1 MKAPDHQYTEFPG
14 MPGDAPGQ
22 GPVPGP
28 APSEAAGEASV
39 TGQGAPGQSS
49 LAGDDSL
56 AGRASVPAQSPVDS
70 HLLQRLADAHGVGTS
85 FQGWDGLPHS
95 VAPETLI
102 KVLAALGVPAHTN
115 ELIEAAL
122 AEAEL
127 APWRRMLPP
136 AVVVQQGEMA
146 LVPVHVRDG
155 ATAKLSIHLEDAA
168 GPGQKAEPPVVEAI
182 QQDVWI
188 QPQDVDG
195 LLTGRAT
202 FALPQDLP
210 LGWHTLSAESEGNTA
225 EGTLVVVPARLTTA
239 TPLEQRRGWGLAT
252 QLYSLR
258 SKRSWGIGDFADLAD
273 LATLSGERGA
283 DYVLV
288 NPLHAAEPVPPVQ
301 PSPYSPSTRRFFNP
315 LYIRVEDIPELAYLK
330 PRRRAVVDRL
340 LEQVQGLNRDG
351 ERLDRNTVY
360 AAKLEA
366 LELLYHARRSPTRQA
381 AFDEFC
387 RMSGS
392 GLDDFALWSAVR
404 EDIGPEDPFWTDPAL
419 ALGKPEA
426 EGLREKL
433 SDRIGFHRW
442 LQWIC
447 DEQLENAQQA
457 ALRAGMRL
465 GVVHDLAVGVDLSS
479 ADAWTLR
486 GVLAPGISVG
496 APPDMYNQLGQDWNQ
511 PPWHPGRLAEAGY
524 APFRNMLSTVL
535 RHAGG
540 IRVDHVLGLFRL
552 WWVPAGN
559 SPRDGAYVRY
569 DHEALIGIL
578 ALEAQCA
585 GAVVIGEDLGT
596 FEPWVRDYL
605 AARGILGTS
614 ILWFEND
621 GDSPLPPER
630 YRKQALASVNTHDLP
645 PTAGYLA
652 GDHVEL
658 RSRLGL
664 LERSE
669 EAERTEHLATLE
681 KMMGLLR
688 ERGLLPEGS
697 AASSRGPGAG
707 AVLPESEEQTV
718 VALHRL
724 LAQTPS
730 VLLGVALVDAMG
742 ERRVQNQPGTTEAL
756 YPNWQVPLGGPDG
769 RPVLLDD
776 LPRNARFNT
785 LLAAVQEALG
795 S

>member
-1 MKAPDHQYTEFPG
+1 MKAPDQQYAPFSGTQAS
-14 MPGDAPGQ
+14 PGDG
-22 GPVPGP
+22 
-28 APSEAAGEASV
+28 EAAGR
-39 TGQGAPGQSS
+39 G
-49 LAGDDSL
+49 
-56 AGRASVPAQSPVDS
+56 PVDQ

-85 FQGWDGLPHS
+85 FHGWDGLPHS

-102 KVLAALGVPAHTN
+102 KVLAALGVQAHSN

-136 AVVVQQGEMA
+136 AVVVRQGETA

-155 ATAKLSIHLEDAA
+155 STARLSVELETGAGEPVDA
-168 GPGQKAEPPVVEAI
+168 V
-182 QQDVWI
+182 QQDIWVP
-188 QPQDVDG
+188 PQDVDG
-195 LLTGRAT
+195 VPTGRAT
-202 FALPQDLP
+202 FAVPEGLP
-210 LGWHTLSAESEGNTA
+210 LGWHTLHAESDGVTA
-225 EGTLVVVPARLTTA
+225 QCALVVVPARLTTA
-239 TPLEQRRGWGLAT
+239 EPLLRRRGWGLAT
-252 QLYSLR
+252 QLYSVR

-273 LATLSGERGA
+273 LATLSGARGA
-283 DYVLV
+283 DYILV

-315 LYIRVEDIPELAYLK
+315 LYIRVEAIPEIAYLK
-330 PRRRAVVDRL
+330 PRKRAAVDRL
-340 LEQVQGLNRDG
+340 QEQVQGLNRDA
-351 ERLDRNTVY
+351 ERLDRDAVY
-360 AAKLEA
+360 AAKLQA
-366 LELLYHARRSPTRQA
+366 LELLYHARRAPARQA

-387 RMSGS
+387 RISGQ
-392 GLDDFALWSAVR
+392 GLDDFALWSAIR
-404 EDIGPEDPFWTDPAL
+404 EDLAPDHPLWSDPDC
-419 ALGKPEA
+419 ALGSPEA
-426 EGLREKL
+426 EALREKL
-433 SDRIGFHRW
+433 ADRIGFHRW

-447 DEQLENAQQA
+447 DEQLESAQQA
-457 ALRAGMRL
+457 ARRSGMRL

-486 GVLAPGISVG
+486 DVLAPGISVG
-496 APPDMYNQLGQDWNQ
+496 APPDMYNQQGQDWSQ
-511 PPWHPGRLAEAGY
+511 PPWHPTRLAEAGY
-524 APFRNMLSTVL
+524 APFRNMLATVL

-559 SPRDGAYVRY
+559 SPRDGAYVTY

-578 ALEAQCA
+578 ALEAQRA

-605 AARGILGTS
+605 AARGVLGTS

-621 GDSPLPPER
+621 GDSPLPPEK
-630 YRKQALASVNTHDLP
+630 YRTQALASVNTHDLP

-652 GDHVEL
+652 GHHVAL

-669 EAERTEHLATLE
+669 AEELADHTATLE

-688 ERGLLPEGS
+688 ERGLLPEGDETGP
-697 AASSRGPGAG
+697 AAGPGAAGSG
-707 AVLPESEEQTV
+707 AGSPGSEERTI

-724 LAQTPS
+724 LAQSPS
-730 VLLGVALVDAMG
+730 VLLGVALVDAVG

-769 RPVLLDD
+769 KPVFIDD
-776 LPRNARFNT
+776 LPANQRFNA
-785 LLAAVQEALG
+785 LLAAVSEAL

>member
-1 MKAPDHQYTEFPG
+1 MAASGQQHPDYPDT
-14 MPGDAPGQ
+14 
-22 GPVPGP
+22 
-28 APSEAAGEASV
+28 
-39 TGQGAPGQSS
+39 
-49 LAGDDSL
+49 
-56 AGRASVPAQSPVDS
+56 

-85 FQGWDGLPHS
+85 FHGWDGLPHS
-95 VAPETLI
+95 VAPETII

-115 ELIEAAL
+115 QLIEAAL
-122 AEAEL
+122 AEVEL

-136 AVVVQQGEMA
+136 VVVVQQGGTA

-155 ATAKLSIHLEDAA
+155 ATARLTAVLEA
-168 GPGQKAEPPVVEAI
+168 GAGEPVEAV
-182 QQDVWI
+182 QQDIWVP
-188 QPQDVDG
+188 PQDVDG
-195 LLTGRAT
+195 LATGRAT
-202 FALPQDLP
+202 FAVPPGLP
-210 LGWHTLSAESEGNTA
+210 LGWHTLHAESDGVTA
-225 EGTLVVVPARLTTA
+225 QGALVVVPARLTTA
-239 TPLEQRRGWGLAT
+239 DSLAKRRGWGLAT
-252 QLYSLR
+252 QLYSVR

-273 LATLSGERGA
+273 LAALSGARGA

-301 PSPYSPSTRRFFNP
+301 PSPYSPSTRRFFSP
-315 LYIRVEDIPELAYLK
+315 LYIRVEAIPEIAYLK
-330 PRRRAVVDRL
+330 PRKRATVERL
-340 LEQVQGLNRDG
+340 QEQVQALNHDG

-360 AAKLEA
+360 AAKLQA
-366 LELLYHARRSPTRQA
+366 LELLYHARRSPARQA

-387 RMSGS
+387 EISGS
-392 GLDDFALWSAVR
+392 GLDDFALWSAIR
-404 EDIGPEDPFWTDPAL
+404 EDLAPEDPLWNDPDC
-419 ALGKPEA
+419 ALGTPEG
-426 EGLREKL
+426 ETLREKL
-433 SDRIGFHRW
+433 ADRIGFHRW

-447 DEQLENAQQA
+447 DEQLANAQEA
-457 ALRAGMRL
+457 ARRAGMRL

-486 GVLAPGISVG
+486 GVLAPGVSVG

-511 PPWHPGRLAEAGY
+511 PPWHPARLAEAGY

-559 SPRDGAYVRY
+559 SPRDGAYVKY

-578 ALEAQCA
+578 ALEAQRA

-630 YRKQALASVNTHDLP
+630 YRTKALASVNTHDLP

-652 GDHVEL
+652 GDHVAL

-669 EAERTEHLATLE
+669 AEERAEHAATLE

-688 ERGLLPEGS
+688 ERGLLPEDAGE
-697 AASSRGPGAG
+697 AAPDGPGGDAAAG
-707 AVLPESEEQTV
+707 SGSEERIIE
-718 VALHRL
+718 ALHRL

-730 VLLGVALVDAMG
+730 VLLGVALVDAVG

-756 YPNWQVPLGGPDG
+756 YPNWQVPLGDPAGK
-769 RPVLLDD
+769 PVFIDD
-776 LPRNARFNT
+776 LPGSPRFNA
-785 LLAAVQEALG
+785 LLAAVSEALRG
-795 S
+795 

>member
-1 MKAPDHQYTEFPG
+1 MKVPDQQHAPFSGTPVP
-14 MPGDAPGQ
+14 PGDGAAG
-22 GPVPGP
+22 GPVD
-28 APSEAAGEASV
+28 
-39 TGQGAPGQSS
+39 Q
-49 LAGDDSL
+49 
-56 AGRASVPAQSPVDS
+56 

-115 ELIEAAL
+115 QLAEAAL
-122 AEAEL
+122 AEVEL

-136 AVVVQQGEMA
+136 AVVVQEGEPA

-155 ATAKLSIHLEDAA
+155 ATAQLSVMLEA
-168 GPGQKAEPPVVEAI
+168 GGEPVEAVQLDI
-182 QQDVWI
+182 WV
-188 QPQDVDG
+188 PAQDVDG
-195 LLTGRAT
+195 VPIGRAT
-202 FALPQDLP
+202 FAVPQGLP
-210 LGWHTLSAESEGNTA
+210 LGWHTLQAESDGVTA
-225 EGTLVVVPARLTTA
+225 HSALVVVPARLTTA
-239 TPLEQRRGWGLAT
+239 EPLLQRRGWGLAT
-252 QLYSLR
+252 QLYSVR

-273 LATLSGERGA
+273 LATISGARGA

-315 LYIRVEDIPELAYLK
+315 LYIRVEAIPEIAYLK
-330 PRRRAVVDRL
+330 PRKRATVDRL
-340 LEQVQGLNRDG
+340 QEQVQALNRDG
-351 ERLDRNTVY
+351 ERLDRDAVY
-360 AAKLEA
+360 AAKLQA
-366 LELLYHARRSPTRQA
+366 LELLYHTRRSPARQA

-387 RMSGS
+387 QLSGP
-392 GLDDFALWSAVR
+392 GLDDFALWSAIR
-404 EDIGPEDPFWTDPAL
+404 EDLAPTDPL
-419 ALGKPEA
+419 WSDPDCALGSSEA
-426 EGLREKL
+426 ESLREKL
-433 SDRIGFHRW
+433 ADRIGFHRW

-447 DEQLENAQQA
+447 DEQLENAQEA
-457 ALRAGMRL
+457 ARRAGMRL

-486 GVLAPGISVG
+486 GVLAPGVSVG

-524 APFRNMLSTVL
+524 APYRDMLSTVL

-559 SPRDGAYVRY
+559 SPRDGAYVTY

-578 ALEAQCA
+578 ALEAHRA

-630 YRKQALASVNTHDLP
+630 YRTQALASVNTHDLP

-652 GDHVEL
+652 GDHVAL

-669 EAERTEHLATLE
+669 AEERASHTATLE
-681 KMMGLLR
+681 KMTGLLR
-688 ERGLLPEGS
+688 ERGLLPESGS
-697 AASSRGPGAG
+697 EGGSGAG
-707 AVLPESEEQTV
+707 SGDEERTIE
-718 VALHRL
+718 ALHRL
-724 LAQTPS
+724 LGQTPS
-730 VLLGVALVDAMG
+730 VLLGVALVDAVG

-756 YPNWQVPLGGPDG
+756 YPNWQVPLGDPAGN
-769 RPVLLDD
+769 PVFIDD
-776 LPRNARFNT
+776 LPTNARFNS
-785 LLAAVQEALG
+785 LLAAVSESLRG
-795 S
+795 

>member
-1 MKAPDHQYTEFPG
+1 MKAPDQQYAQFSGT
-14 MPGDAPGQ
+14 
-22 GPVPGP
+22 P
-28 APSEAAGEASV
+28 APPGVGEPAGHGSV
-39 TGQGAPGQSS
+39 DQ
-49 LAGDDSL
+49 
-56 AGRASVPAQSPVDS
+56 
-70 HLLQRLADAHGVGTS
+70 HLLHRLADAHGVGTS
-85 FQGWDGLPHS
+85 FHGWDGLPHS

-102 KVLAALGVPAHTN
+102 KVLAALGVGAHTN

-136 AVVVQQGEMA
+136 AVVVQHGETT

-155 ATAKLSIHLEDAA
+155 ATARVAVVLESGA
-168 GPGQKAEPPVVEAI
+168 GEPMDAI
-182 QQDVWI
+182 QQDVWVP
-188 QPQDVDG
+188 PQDVDG
-195 LLTGRAT
+195 VPTGRAT
-202 FALPQDLP
+202 FAVPPGLP
-210 LGWHTLSAESEGNTA
+210 LGWHTLHAESDGVTA
-225 EGTLVVVPARLTTA
+225 ECALVVVPVRLTTA
-239 TPLEQRRGWGLAT
+239 DSLVERRGWGLAT
-252 QLYSLR
+252 QLYSVR

-273 LATLSGERGA
+273 LAALSGERGA

-315 LYIRVEDIPELAYLK
+315 LYIRVEAIPELAYLK
-330 PRRRAVVDRL
+330 PRRRATIDRL
-340 LEQVQGLNRDG
+340 QEQVQNLNKEG
-351 ERLDRNTVY
+351 ERLDRNAAF
-360 AAKLEA
+360 AAKLQA
-366 LELLYHARRSPTRQA
+366 LEMLYHARRSPARQA

-387 RMSGS
+387 RISGP
-392 GLDDFALWSAVR
+392 GLDDFALWSAIR
-404 EDIGPEDPFWTDPAL
+404 EDLAPGDPLWTDPDC
-419 ALGKPEA
+419 ALGSVAAEA
-426 EGLREKL
+426 LRGKL
-433 SDRIGFHRW
+433 ADRIGFHRW

-447 DEQLENAQQA
+447 DEQLENAQKA
-457 ALRAGMRL
+457 ARRAGMRL

-486 GVLAPGISVG
+486 DVLAPGISVG
-496 APPDMYNQLGQDWNQ
+496 APPDMYNQQGQDWNQ
-511 PPWHPGRLAEAGY
+511 PPWHPSRLAEAGY

-559 SPRDGAYVRY
+559 SPRDGAYVTY
-569 DHEALIGIL
+569 DHDALIGIL
-578 ALEAQCA
+578 ALEAQRA

-621 GDSPLPPER
+621 GDSPLPPEQ
-630 YRKQALASVNTHDLP
+630 YRTQALASVNTHDLP

-652 GDHVEL
+652 GDHVAL

-669 EAERTEHLATLE
+669 SEERADHVATLE

-688 ERGLLPEGS
+688 ERGLLPEG
-697 AASSRGPGAG
+697 GPGSQDRR
-707 AVLPESEEQTV
+707 ESEERTIE
-718 VALHRL
+718 ALHRL

-730 VLLGVALVDAMG
+730 VLLGVALVDAVG

-756 YPNWQVPLGGPDG
+756 YPNWQVPLGDPAGK
-769 RPVLLDD
+769 PVYLDD
-776 LPRNARFNT
+776 LPGNARFNS
-785 LLAAVQEALG
+785 LLAAVSESLRA
-795 S
+795 

>member
-1 MKAPDHQYTEFPG
+1 MKAPDQQQAKSSDTPVISPG
-14 MPGDAPGQ
+14 VVDAAGQ
-22 GPVPGP
+22 G
-28 APSEAAGEASV
+28 SV
-39 TGQGAPGQSS
+39 DQN
-49 LAGDDSL
+49 
-56 AGRASVPAQSPVDS
+56 
-70 HLLQRLADAHGVGTS
+70 LLRRLADAHGVGTI

-95 VAPETLI
+95 VAEETLI
-102 KVLAALGVPAHTN
+102 KVLAALGIPAHTDQ
-115 ELIEAAL
+115 LIEAAL

-136 AVVVQQGEMA
+136 AVVVQEGEPA

-155 ATAKLSIHLEDAA
+155 ATARLSVVLEHGT
-168 GPGQKAEPPVVEAI
+168 GPEQPLEAV
-182 QQDVWI
+182 QQDVWV
-188 QPQDVDG
+188 PPRDVDG
-195 LLTGRAT
+195 MPTGRAT
-202 FALPQDLP
+202 FALPQGLP
-210 LGWHTLSAESEGNTA
+210 LGWHTLHAESEGISA
-225 EGTLVVVPARLTTA
+225 QGTLVVVPARLTTA
-239 TPLEQRRGWGLAT
+239 QPLAERRGWGLAT
-252 QLYSLR
+252 QLYSVR

-273 LATLSGERGA
+273 LATLSGARGA

-330 PRRRAVVDRL
+330 PRRRATVDTL
-340 LEQVQGLNRDG
+340 VEQAQALNRNGD
-351 ERLDRNTVY
+351 RLDRDTVY
-360 AAKLEA
+360 AAKLQA
-366 LELLYHARRSPTRQA
+366 LELLYHARRSPSRQA
-381 AFDEFC
+381 AFDDFC
-387 RMSGS
+387 RISGS
-392 GLDDFALWSAVR
+392 GLDDFALWSAIR
-404 EDIGPEDPFWTDPAL
+404 EDLGPEDPLWTDPGH
-419 ALGKPEA
+419 ALGSAEA
-426 EGLREKL
+426 ESLRERL
-433 SDRIGFHRW
+433 ADRIGFHRW

-447 DEQLENAQQA
+447 DEQLENAQRA
-457 ALRAGMRL
+457 ARRAGMRL

-486 GVLAPGISVG
+486 PVLAPGISVG

-578 ALEAQCA
+578 ALEAQRA

-630 YRKQALASVNTHDLP
+630 YRQQALASVNTHDLP

-652 GDHVEL
+652 GDHVAL

-669 EAERTEHLATLE
+669 EDERAEHTATLE
-681 KMMGLLR
+681 KMLGLLR
-688 ERGLLPEGS
+688 ERGLLPDGGNALFESQG
-697 AASSRGPGAG
+697 
-707 AVLPESEEQTV
+707 SEERTIE
-718 VALHRL
+718 ALHRL
-724 LAQTPS
+724 LAQSPS
-730 VLLGVALVDAMG
+730 VLLGVALVDAVG
-742 ERRVQNQPGTTEAL
+742 ERRVQNQPGTTGAL
-756 YPNWQVPLGGPDG
+756 YPNWQVPLAGPDG
-769 RPVLLDD
+769 KPVFLED
-776 LPRNARFNT
+776 LPANPRFNS

>member
-1 MKAPDHQYTEFPG
+1 MKAPDQQYAQFSGTPAP
-14 MPGDAPGQ
+14 PGDG
-22 GPVPGP
+22 G
-28 APSEAAGEASV
+28 AAGHE
-39 TGQGAPGQSS
+39 
-49 LAGDDSL
+49 
-56 AGRASVPAQSPVDS
+56 PVDQQ
-70 HLLQRLADAHGVGTS
+70 LLQRLADAHGVGTS
-85 FQGWDGLPHS
+85 FHGWDGLPHS
-95 VAPETLI
+95 VAPETLV
-102 KVLAALGVPAHTN
+102 KVLAALGVQAHTN
-115 ELIEAAL
+115 GLIEAAL

-136 AVVVQQGEMA
+136 AVVVQHGDTA
-146 LVPVHVRDG
+146 LVPVHLRDG
-155 ATAKLSIHLEDAA
+155 ATARVTVLPEA
-168 GPGQKAEPPVVEAI
+168 GEPVEAS
-182 QQDVWI
+182 QADVWVP
-188 QPQDVDG
+188 PQDVDG
-195 LLTGRAT
+195 VPTGRAT
-202 FALPQDLP
+202 FTVPEGLP
-210 LGWHTLSAESEGNTA
+210 LGWHTLQAESDGVTA
-225 EGTLVVVPARLTTA
+225 ECALVVVPARLTTA
-239 TPLEQRRGWGLAT
+239 DSLVERRGWGLAT
-252 QLYSLR
+252 QLYSVR

-273 LATLSGERGA
+273 LAAISGERGA

-315 LYIRVEDIPELAYLK
+315 LYIRVEAIPELAYLK
-330 PRRRAVVDRL
+330 PRKRAMIDRL
-340 LEQVQGLNRDG
+340 QDQVQGLNKDG
-351 ERLDRNTVY
+351 DRLDRNAVF
-360 AAKLEA
+360 AAKLQA
-366 LELLYHARRSPTRQA
+366 LELLYHARRSPARQA

-387 RMSGS
+387 RTSGR
-392 GLDDFALWSAVR
+392 GLDDFALWSAIR
-404 EDIGPEDPFWTDPAL
+404 EDLGPEDPLWSDPDC
-419 ALGKPEA
+419 ALGSQAAEA
-426 EGLREKL
+426 LRGKL
-433 SDRIGFHRW
+433 ADRIGFHRW
-442 LQWIC
+442 LQWVC
-447 DEQLENAQQA
+447 DEQLESAQHA
-457 ALRAGMRL
+457 ARTSGMRL
-465 GVVHDLAVGVDLSS
+465 GVVHDLAVGVDQSS

-486 GVLAPGISVG
+486 DVLAPGISVG
-496 APPDMYNQLGQDWNQ
+496 APPDMYNQQGQDWNQ
-511 PPWHPGRLAEAGY
+511 PPWHPARLAEAGY

-569 DHEALIGIL
+569 DHDALIGIL
-578 ALEAQCA
+578 ALEAQRA

-630 YRKQALASVNTHDLP
+630 YRPQALASVNTHDLP

-652 GDHVEL
+652 GDHVAL

-669 EAERTEHLATLE
+669 AEEREEHEATLE

-688 ERGLLPEGS
+688 ERGLLPES
-697 AASSRGPGAG
+697 AG
-707 AVLPESEEQTV
+707 ADGESASAGSSTTEERTI

-730 VLLGVALVDAMG
+730 ALLGVALVDAVG

-756 YPNWQVPLGGPDG
+756 YPNWQVPLGDPAGS
-769 RPVLLDD
+769 PVYLDD
-776 LPRNARFNT
+776 LPTNARFNS
-785 LLAAVQEALG
+785 LLKAVSESLG
-795 S
+795 G

>member
-1 MKAPDHQYTEFPG
+1 MKAPDQQYAHLSTTAASPG
-14 MPGDAPGQ
+14 NGA
-22 GPVPGP
+22 
-28 APSEAAGEASV
+28 AAG
-39 TGQGAPGQSS
+39 Q
-49 LAGDDSL
+49 
-56 AGRASVPAQSPVDS
+56 AQVDKE
-70 HLLQRLADAHGVGTS
+70 LLLRLAEVHGVGAS
-85 FQGWDGLPHS
+85 FHGWDGLPYS
-95 VAPETLI
+95 VAPGTLI
-102 KVLAALGVPAHTN
+102 KVLAALGVRADTN

-136 AVVVQQGEMA
+136 AVVLQQGETP
-146 LVPVHVRDG
+146 LVPVHLPDG
-155 ATAKLSIHLEDAA
+155 ATARVTVLPEA
-168 GPGQKAEPPVVEAI
+168 GKPVEAV
-182 QQDVWI
+182 QQDVWVP
-188 QPQDVDG
+188 PQDVDG
-195 LLTGRAT
+195 VLTGRAT
-202 FALPQDLP
+202 FAVPEGLP
-210 LGWHTLSAESEGNTA
+210 LGWHTLRAESDGVTA
-225 EGTLVVVPARLTTA
+225 ECALVVVPARLNTA
-239 TPLEQRRGWGLAT
+239 DSLVERRGWGLAT
-252 QLYSLR
+252 QLYSVR

-330 PRRRAVVDRL
+330 PRKRATIDRL
-340 LEQVQGLNRDG
+340 HEQVQSLNADG
-351 ERLDRNTVY
+351 ERLDRNAVL
-360 AAKLEA
+360 AAKLQA
-366 LELLYHARRSPTRQA
+366 LELLYHARRSPARQA

-387 RMSGS
+387 RNSGP
-392 GLDDFALWSAVR
+392 GLDDFALWSAIR
-404 EDIGPEDPFWTDPAL
+404 EDLAPEDPLWMDPECAVGSP
-419 ALGKPEA
+419 AAEA
-426 EGLREKL
+426 LREKL
-433 SDRIGFHRW
+433 AHRIGFHRW

-447 DEQLENAQQA
+447 DEQLKDAQQA
-457 ALRAGMRL
+457 ARRAGMRL

-496 APPDMYNQLGQDWNQ
+496 APPDMYNQQGQDWNQ
-511 PPWHPGRLAEAGY
+511 PPWHPARLAEAGY

-540 IRVDHVLGLFRL
+540 IRVDHILGLFRL

-559 SPRDGAYVRY
+559 SPRDGAYVTY
-569 DHEALIGIL
+569 DHDALIGIL
-578 ALEAQCA
+578 ALEAQRA

-630 YRKQALASVNTHDLP
+630 YRTQALASVNTHDLP

-652 GDHVEL
+652 GDHVAL

-669 EAERTEHLATLE
+669 AEERAEHVATLE

-688 ERGLLPEGS
+688 ERGLLPE
-697 AASSRGPGAG
+697 RGLPPAGAG
-707 AVLPESEEQTV
+707 IQDDEEHTIE
-718 VALHRL
+718 ALHRL
-724 LAQTPS
+724 LAQAPS
-730 VLLGVALVDAMG
+730 VLLGVALVDAVG
-742 ERRVQNQPGTTEAL
+742 ERRVQNQPGTTEAR
-756 YPNWQVPLGGPDG
+756 YPNWQVPLGDPAGK
-769 RPVLLDD
+769 PVLIDD
-776 LPRNARFNT
+776 LPGNARFNS
-785 LLAAVQEALG
+785 LLAAVSESLHG
-795 S
+795 

>member
-1 MKAPDHQYTEFPG
+1 MKAPDQQQAQSSDTPAAS
-14 MPGDAPGQ
+14 PGDVDAAGQ
-22 GPVPGP
+22 G
-28 APSEAAGEASV
+28 SV
-39 TGQGAPGQSS
+39 DQ
-49 LAGDDSL
+49 
-56 AGRASVPAQSPVDS
+56 
-70 HLLQRLADAHGVGTS
+70 HLLQRLADAYGVGTT

-95 VAPETLI
+95 VAEETLI
-102 KVLAALGVPAHTN
+102 KVLAALGVAAHTN
-115 ELIEAAL
+115 QLIEAAL

-136 AVVVQQGEMA
+136 AVVVQEGEPA
-146 LVPVHVRDG
+146 QVPVHVRDG
-155 ATAKLSIHLEDAA
+155 ATARLSVELEA
-168 GPGQKAEPPVVEAI
+168 GTGPDQRLEAT
-182 QQDVWI
+182 QQDVWVP
-188 QPQDVDG
+188 PQDVDG
-195 LLTGRAT
+195 IPTGRAT
-202 FALPQDLP
+202 FALPQGLP
-210 LGWHTLSAESEGNTA
+210 LGWHTLHAESEGISA
-225 EGTLVVVPARLTTA
+225 HGTLVVVPARLTTA
-239 TPLEQRRGWGLAT
+239 QPLEERRGWGLAT
-252 QLYSLR
+252 QLYSVR

-273 LATLSGERGA
+273 LATLSGARGA
-283 DYVLV
+283 DYILV

-330 PRRRAVVDRL
+330 PRRRATVDKL
-340 LEQVQGLNRDG
+340 VEQVQGLNRNG
-351 ERLDRNTVY
+351 ERLDRNSVY
-360 AAKLEA
+360 AAKLQA
-366 LELLYHARRSPTRQA
+366 LELLYHAKRSPTRQA
-381 AFDEFC
+381 AFEHFC
-387 RMSGS
+387 RISGS
-392 GLDDFALWSAVR
+392 GLDDFALWSAIR
-404 EDIGPEDPFWTDPAL
+404 EDLAPEDPLWTDPDC
-419 ALGKPEA
+419 ALGSAEA
-426 EGLREKL
+426 ESLREKL
-433 SDRIGFHRW
+433 ADRIGFHRW

-457 ALRAGMRL
+457 ARRAGMRL

-552 WWVPAGN
+552 WWVPTGN

-578 ALEAQCA
+578 ALEAQRA

-630 YRKQALASVNTHDLP
+630 YRTQALASVNTHDLP

-652 GDHVEL
+652 GDHVAL

-669 EAERTEHLATLE
+669 EDEREGHMATLE

-688 ERGLLPEGS
+688 ERGLLPD
-697 AASSRGPGAG
+697 GAG
-707 AVLPESEEQTV
+707 AALDELGSEERTIE
-718 VALHRL
+718 ALHRL
-724 LAQTPS
+724 LAQSPS
-730 VLLGVALVDAMG
+730 VLLGVALVDAVG

-769 RPVLLDD
+769 KAVFLDD
-776 LPRNARFNT
+776 LPGNARFNS

-795 S
+795 R

>member
-1 MKAPDHQYTEFPG
+1 MKVPDQQY
-14 MPGDAPGQ
+14 AQ
-22 GPVPGP
+22 L
-28 APSEAAGEASV
+28 S
-39 TGQGAPGQSS
+39 GAPG
-49 LAGDDSL
+49 APGGGDT
-56 AGRASVPAQSPVDS
+56 AAVDQE
-70 HLLQRLADAHGVGTS
+70 LLRRLADVHGVGTT
-85 FQGWDGLPHS
+85 FWGFDGLQYG
-95 VAPETLI
+95 VATDTLV
-102 KVLAALGVPAHTN
+102 KVLAALGVAAHSN

-122 AEAEL
+122 AEADV

-136 AVVVQQGEMA
+136 AVVVQQGEA
-146 LVPVHVRDG
+146 AEVPVHVRDG
-155 ATAKLSIHLEDAA
+155 ATARLTVALEA
-168 GPGQKAEPPVVEAI
+168 GAGDPVEAV

-188 QPQDVDG
+188 PPRDVDG
-195 LLTGRAT
+195 VATGRAT
-202 FALPQDLP
+202 FALPEGLP
-210 LGWHTLSAESEGNTA
+210 LGWHTLHAESDGVTA
-225 EGTLVVVPARLTTA
+225 ECALVVVPARLTTA
-239 TPLEQRRGWGLAT
+239 DPLVGRRGWGLAT
-252 QLYSLR
+252 QLYSVR

-273 LATLSGERGA
+273 LAALSGARGA

-315 LYIRVEDIPELAYLK
+315 LYIRVEAIPEFAYLK
-330 PRRRAVVDRL
+330 PRRRATIEKL
-340 LEQVQGLNRDG
+340 QEHVQPLNSDG
-351 ERLDRNTVY
+351 ERLDRNAVF
-360 AAKLEA
+360 AAKLQA
-366 LELLYHARRSPTRQA
+366 LELLYHARRSPARQA

-387 RMSGS
+387 RISGS
-392 GLDDFALWSAVR
+392 GLDDFALWSAIR
-404 EDIGPEDPFWTDPAL
+404 EDLAPGDPLWTDPDC
-419 ALGKPEA
+419 ALGTPET

-433 SDRIGFHRW
+433 ADRIGFHRW

-447 DEQLENAQQA
+447 DEQLEYAQQA
-457 ALRAGMRL
+457 ARRAGMRL

-486 GVLAPGISVG
+486 GVLAPGVSVG

-511 PPWHPGRLAEAGY
+511 PPWHPARLAEAGY
-524 APFRNMLSTVL
+524 APFRNMLATVL

-559 SPRDGAYVRY
+559 SPRDGAYVKY
-569 DHEALIGIL
+569 DHDALIGIL
-578 ALEAQCA
+578 ALEAQRA

-630 YRKQALASVNTHDLP
+630 YRTQALASVNTHDLP

-652 GDHVEL
+652 GDHVAL

-664 LERSE
+664 LKRSE
-669 EAERTEHLATLE
+669 AEERAEHEATLE

-688 ERGLLPEGS
+688 ERGLLPDG
-697 AASSRGPGAG
+697 GQAG
-707 AVLPESEEQTV
+707 LDHGETV
-718 VALHRL
+718 VEALHRL

-730 VLLGVALVDAMG
+730 VLLGVALVDAVG
-742 ERRVQNQPGTTEAL
+742 ERRLQNQPGTTEAL
-756 YPNWQVPLGGPDG
+756 YPNWQVPLGDAEGNA
-769 RPVLLDD
+769 VYLDD
-776 LPRNARFNT
+776 LPANRRFNS
-785 LLAAVQEALG
+785 LLAAVEESLHTP
-795 S
+795 

>member
-1 MKAPDHQYTEFPG
+1 MKAPEQTYTQLPG
-14 MPGDAPGQ
+14 TPDSAGG
-22 GPVPGP
+22 GG
-28 APSEAAGEASV
+28 AAG
-39 TGQGAPGQSS
+39 PG
-49 LAGDDSL
+49 
-56 AGRASVPAQSPVDS
+56 RVDQ

-85 FQGWDGLPHS
+85 FHGWDGLPHS

-102 KVLAALGVPAHTN
+102 KVLAALGVAAHSN
-115 ELIEAAL
+115 DLIEAAL

-136 AVVVQQGEMA
+136 AVVVQHGESA
-146 LVPVHVRDG
+146 QVPVHVPDG
-155 ATAKLSIHLEDAA
+155 ATARLYVELEAGDPVDA
-168 GPGQKAEPPVVEAI
+168 V
-182 QQDVWI
+182 QQDIWV
-188 QPQDVDG
+188 PPRDVDG
-195 LLTGRAT
+195 VATGRAT
-202 FALPQDLP
+202 FAVPAGLP
-210 LGWHTLSAESEGNTA
+210 LGWHTLHAESDGVTA
-225 EGTLVVVPARLTTA
+225 QGALVVVPARLTTDQ
-239 TPLEQRRGWGLAT
+239 PLLERRGWGLAT
-252 QLYSLR
+252 QLYSVR

-273 LATLSGERGA
+273 LATLSGARGA

-315 LYIRVEDIPELAYLK
+315 LYIRVEAIPEIGYLK
-330 PRRRAVVDRL
+330 PRKRAMVDRL
-340 LEQVQGLNRDG
+340 QEQVQGLNKDA
-351 ERLDRNTVY
+351 ERLDRNAVY
-360 AAKLEA
+360 AAKLQA
-366 LELLYHARRSPTRQA
+366 LELLYHARRAPARQA

-387 RMSGS
+387 RISGR
-392 GLDDFALWSAVR
+392 GLDDFALWSAIR
-404 EDIGPEDPFWTDPAL
+404 EDLAPEDPLWSDPDC
-419 ALGKPEA
+419 ALGSPEA
-426 EGLREKL
+426 EALREKVA
-433 SDRIGFHRW
+433 DRIGFHRW

-457 ALRAGMRL
+457 ARRAGMRL

-486 GVLAPGISVG
+486 GVLAPGVSVG

-511 PPWHPGRLAEAGY
+511 PPWHPSRLAEAGY
-524 APFRNMLSTVL
+524 APFRNMLATVL

-559 SPRDGAYVRY
+559 SPRDGAYVKY
-569 DHEALIGIL
+569 DHDALIGIL
-578 ALEAQCA
+578 ALEAQRA

-630 YRKQALASVNTHDLP
+630 YRTQALASVNTHDLP

-652 GDHVEL
+652 GNHVAL

-669 EAERTEHLATLE
+669 AEELAEHTATLE

-688 ERGLLPEGS
+688 ERGLLSGS
-697 AASSRGPGAG
+697 DA
-707 AVLPESEEQTV
+707 SEERTIE
-718 VALHRL
+718 ALHRL
-724 LAQTPS
+724 LAQSPS
-730 VLLGVALVDAMG
+730 VLLGVALVDAVG

-756 YPNWQVPLGGPDG
+756 YPNWQVPLGDPAGK
-769 RPVLLDD
+769 PVFIDD
-776 LPRNARFNT
+776 LPGNPRFNA
-785 LLAAVQEALG
+785 LLDAVSEALRG
-795 S
+795 

>member
-1 MKAPDHQYTEFPG
+1 MNAPDQQYAQFPG
-14 MPGDAPGQ
+14 TPGSPG
-22 GPVPGP
+22 GG
-28 APSEAAGEASV
+28 EAAGH
-39 TGQGAPGQSS
+39 
-49 LAGDDSL
+49 
-56 AGRASVPAQSPVDS
+56 GRVDQ

-85 FQGWDGLPHS
+85 FHGWDGLPHS

-102 KVLAALGVPAHTN
+102 KVLAALGVQAHSD

-136 AVVVQQGEMA
+136 AVVVRQGESA
-146 LVPVHVRDG
+146 LVPVHVPDG
-155 ATAKLSIHLEDAA
+155 STARLSVELEAGAGDPVDA
-168 GPGQKAEPPVVEAI
+168 V
-182 QQDVWI
+182 QQDIWVP
-188 QPQDVDG
+188 PQDVDG
-195 LLTGRAT
+195 VPTGRAT
-202 FALPQDLP
+202 FAVPEGLP
-210 LGWHTLSAESEGNTA
+210 LGWHTLHAESDGVKA
-225 EGTLVVVPARLTTA
+225 QGVLVVVPQRLTTA
-239 TPLEQRRGWGLAT
+239 GPLLERRGWGLAT
-252 QLYSLR
+252 QLYSVR

-273 LATLSGERGA
+273 LAALSGARGA

-301 PSPYSPSTRRFFNP
+301 ASPYSPSTRRFFNP
-315 LYIRVEDIPELAYLK
+315 LYIRVEAIPEIAYLK
-330 PRRRAVVDRL
+330 PRKRATVDRL
-340 LEQVQGLNRDG
+340 QEQVQALNKDAS
-351 ERLDRNTVY
+351 RLDRNAVY
-360 AAKLEA
+360 AAKLQA
-366 LELLYHARRSPTRQA
+366 LELLYHARRGPARQA

-387 RMSGS
+387 RASGQ
-392 GLDDFALWSAVR
+392 GLDDFALWSAIR
-404 EDIGPEDPFWTDPAL
+404 EDLAPGDPLWADPDC
-419 ALGKPEA
+419 ALGSPEA
-426 EGLREKL
+426 EALREKL
-433 SDRIGFHRW
+433 ADRIGFYRW

-447 DEQLENAQQA
+447 DEQLESAQHA
-457 ALRAGMRL
+457 ARRAGMRL

-486 GVLAPGISVG
+486 DVLAPGISVG

-511 PPWHPGRLAEAGY
+511 PPWHPTRLAEAGY
-524 APFRNMLSTVL
+524 APFRNMLTTVL

-559 SPRDGAYVRY
+559 PPSDGAYVAY

-578 ALEAQCA
+578 ALEAQRA

-621 GDSPLPPER
+621 GGSPLPPER
-630 YRKQALASVNTHDLP
+630 YRTQALASVNTHDLP
-645 PTAGYLA
+645 PTAGYLT
-652 GDHVEL
+652 GDHVAL

-669 EAERTEHLATLE
+669 AEELAEHTATLE
-681 KMMGLLR
+681 KMMGVLR
-688 ERGLLPEGS
+688 ERGLLPEGGDDGTDS
-697 AASSRGPGAG
+697 HSTGIPGADSNSTG
-707 AVLPESEEQTV
+707 SPNSEERTI

-724 LAQTPS
+724 LAQSPS
-730 VLLGVALVDAMG
+730 VLLGVALVDAVG

-769 RPVLLDD
+769 KPVFIDD
-776 LPRNARFNT
+776 LPANPRFNA
-785 LLAAVQEALG
+785 LLAAVSEALT
-795 S
+795 

>member
-1 MKAPDHQYTEFPG
+1 MKAPDQQYARFSGTQAP
-14 MPGDAPGQ
+14 PGDGA
-22 GPVPGP
+22 
-28 APSEAAGEASV
+28 AAGHGSV
-39 TGQGAPGQSS
+39 DQQ
-49 LAGDDSL
+49 
-56 AGRASVPAQSPVDS
+56 
-70 HLLQRLADAHGVGTS
+70 LLQRLAEAHGVETS
-85 FQGWDGLPHS
+85 FHGWDGLPHS
-95 VAPETLI
+95 VAPETLV
-102 KVLAALGVPAHTN
+102 KVLAALGVHAHTN

-136 AVVVQQGEMA
+136 AVVVQHGETA

-155 ATAKLSIHLEDAA
+155 AVARVTVLPEV
-168 GPGQKAEPPVVEAI
+168 GEPVEAT
-182 QQDVWI
+182 QTDVWV

-195 LLTGRAT
+195 VLTGRAT
-202 FALPQDLP
+202 FAVPQGLP
-210 LGWHTLSAESEGNTA
+210 LGWHTLQAESDGVTA
-225 EGTLVVVPARLTTA
+225 ECALVVVPARLTTA
-239 TPLEQRRGWGLAT
+239 DSLVERRGWGLAT
-252 QLYSLR
+252 QLYSVR

-273 LATLSGERGA
+273 LAAISGERGA

-315 LYIRVEDIPELAYLK
+315 LYIRVESIPELAYLK
-330 PRRRAVVDRL
+330 PRKRATIDRL
-340 LEQVQGLNRDG
+340 QDQIQGLNRDG
-351 ERLDRNTVY
+351 ERLDRNAVF
-360 AAKLEA
+360 AAKLQA
-366 LELLYHARRSPTRQA
+366 LELLYHTRRSPARQA

-387 RMSGS
+387 RIAGR
-392 GLDDFALWSAVR
+392 GLDDFALWSAIR
-404 EDIGPEDPFWTDPAL
+404 EDLAPEDPLWTDPDC
-419 ALGKPEA
+419 ALGSVAAEA
-426 EGLREKL
+426 LRGKL
-433 SDRIGFHRW
+433 ADRIGFHRW

-447 DEQLENAQQA
+447 DEQLENAQKA
-457 ALRAGMRL
+457 ARNAGMRL

-486 GVLAPGISVG
+486 DVLAPGISVG
-496 APPDMYNQLGQDWNQ
+496 APPDMYNQQGQDWNQ

-559 SPRDGAYVRY
+559 SPRDGAYVTY
-569 DHEALIGIL
+569 DHHALIGIL
-578 ALEAQCA
+578 ALEAQRA

-630 YRKQALASVNTHDLP
+630 YRPQALASVNTHDLP

-652 GDHVEL
+652 GDHVAL

-664 LERSE
+664 LERT
-669 EAERTEHLATLE
+669 EAEERAEHEATLE
-681 KMMGLLR
+681 KMMSLLQ
-688 ERGLLPEGS
+688 ERGLLPETG
-697 AASSRGPGAG
+697 AAG
-707 AVLPESEEQTV
+707 SEERTI

-730 VLLGVALVDAMG
+730 ALLGVALVDAVG

-756 YPNWQVPLGGPDG
+756 YPNWQVPLGDPAGN
-769 RPVLLDD
+769 PVYIDD
-776 LPRNARFNT
+776 LPGNARFNT
-785 LLAAVQEALG
+785 LLAAVQESLHG
-795 S
+795 